1 MKALFWEKKESN
13 AVRCNLCA
21 HHCVIQNGKCGI
33 CGVRENRDGELHTLI
48 YGLYSSVAIDPIEK
62 KPLYHFF
69 PGSEI
74 LSYGTVGCNFKCL
87 HCQNY
92 TISQAKPSNSY
103 LEKTT
108 PEDVLKLAKRYKVP
122 GVAWTYNEPTIW
134 YEFTYDCSKLLHE
147 NGIKSVYVTNG
158 YIEKDPLK
166 QIAPYLDAMNIDVK
180 GFTEEFYAKVV
191 HAKLKPVLETCEL
204 AYNLGIHIELTY
216 LVIPTYNDSE
226 KEFVEFVKWVKEK
239 LSPEVPVHFTRFHPD
254 YMLTDVSPT
263 PLATLRTAHRIAK
276 ENGLANVY
284 IGNVWGE
291 PDITY
296 CPRCNEPLIEREGFS
311 VVYNKI
317 KEGKCFK
324 CKEKIFGRF

>member
-1 MKALFWEKKESN
+1 MRALFWEKKEN
-13 AVRCNLCA
+13 NTVRCNLCN
-21 HHCVIQNGKCGI
+21 HHCIIQEGKRGI

-62 KPLYHFF
+62 KPLYHFY

-92 TISQAKPSNSY
+92 TISQANVENSY

-108 PEDVLKLAKRYKVP
+108 PEGVLGLAKRYKVP

-134 YEFTYDCSKLLHE
+134 YEFTHDCSKLLHE
-147 NGIKSVYVTNG
+147 HGIKSVYVTNG
-158 YIEKDPLK
+158 YIEKEPLK
-166 QIAPYLDAMNIDVK
+166 RIAPYLDAMNIDVK

-191 HAKLKPVLETCEL
+191 HGRLKPVLETCEL
-204 AYNLGIHIELTY
+204 AYHLGIHIEITY
-216 LVIPTYNDSE
+216 LVIPRHNDNE
-226 KEFVEFVKWVKEK
+226 RELVEFVNWVKEK

-254 YMLTDVSPT
+254 YELMDVPPT
-263 PLATLRTAHRIAK
+263 PLATLKKAFRMAK
-276 ENGLANVY
+276 DIGLANVY

-296 CPRCNEPLIEREGFS
+296 CPKCNEILIEREGFS

-317 KEGKCFK
+317 KDGKCSK